1 MAMVLSRRLAAVL
14 LLLAP
19 VLALGEARITGQPT
33 AGFTGKGPAGFA
45 VEGISHEV
53 KLQDDGTVLRII
65 VPLAQL
71 KTGIALRDR
80 HMREKYL
87 QVDQYPDAVLEVP
100 WSAVQL
106 PGDGQSAESSGKGKL
121 TLHGQ
126 THDVPIQYAVRRMG
140 TQYQVTGHAAVNVKD
155 FGVDIPSY
163 FGLTLQPDIATTV
176 TFTAIRP

>member
-1 MAMVLSRRLAAVL
+1 MSRALRHALLAL
-14 LLLAP
+14 LLTPA
-19 VLALGEARITGQPT
+19 LALAEARITGEPT
-33 AGFTGKGPAGFA
+33 AAFTGKGPAGFA
-45 VEGISHEV
+45 VEGVSHDV
-53 KLQDDGTVLRII
+53 KLQDDGAVLRIV

-87 QVDQYPDAVLEVP
+87 QVDRYPDAVLEVP

-106 PGDGQSAESSGKGKL
+106 PADGQSAGGSGKGKL

-126 THDVPIQYAVRRMG
+126 THDVPIQYTVKRLG

-155 FGVDIPSY
+155 FGIDIPSY

>member
-1 MAMVLSRRLAAVL
+1 MSRATRHA
-14 LLLAP
+14 
-19 VLALGEARITGQPT
+19 VLALLLTPFLALAQTRINGQPT

-106 PGDGQSAESSGKGKL
+106 PADGQSAENSGKGKL

-140 TQYQVTGHAAVNVKD
+140 TSYQVTGHAAVNVKD
-155 FGVDIPSY
+155 FGIDIPSY
-163 FGLTLQPDIATTV
+163 FGLTLQPDVATTV
-176 TFTAIRP
+176 TFTAVRP

>member
-1 MAMVLSRRLAAVL
+1 MSRATRHAVL
-14 LLLAP
+14 ALLLAP
-19 VLALGEARITGQPT
+19 VLALGEARLTGQPT
-33 AGFTGKGPAGFA
+33 AAFTGKGPAGFA
-45 VEGISHEV
+45 LEGISHDV
-53 KLQDDGTVLRII
+53 KLQDDGTVLRIV

-87 QVDQYPDAVLEVP
+87 EVDRYPDAVLEVP

-106 PGDGQSAESSGKGKL
+106 PADGQSAESSGKGKL

-126 THDVPIQYAVRRMG
+126 THDVPIQYALRRLG
-140 TQYQVTGHAAVNVKD
+140 TQYQVTGHAAVNLKD
-155 FGVDIPSY
+155 FGVDIPNY

-176 TFTAIRP
+176 TFTAVRP